1 MKNIIILFELTN
13 QTNLMKEFQQ
23 NVQDEIFQIDVFNVS
38 KCSFITPISVLLPFW
53 LKAVLFLM
61 KNKFIRKGLSVFYNR
76 NSLILRLV
84 SYYNIVD
91 IHFYSDIYHDLIPKF
106 IHKKKNVKITI
117 WGSDLYRTDKKC
129 ELKRIRNFELVDSV
143 CVATEQMKN
152 DFSKRFGDF
161 KSKISVVP
169 FGIGRYRIIDE
180 MPSVDAKRHFIPL
193 LYIDRLV
200 LVCGYNGSKAQ
211 QHEWMVNSLMKL
223 PIAIKERLFVI
234 IPMTYGGT
242 LEYVEHIKQLMNDI
256 NIPYKILSN
265 YLCNREVAQL
275 RIASDIVLNIQI
287 TDAFSA
293 SLQEHLYAGNILII
307 AEWLK
312 YSTLDEN
319 SVFYLKAK
327 ECNITK
333 MIEYSVENFQYL
345 KMKSCYNKEKM
356 YKISAWESVCQSQVN
371 IYKCM

>member
-1 MKNIIILFELTN
+1 MKNIIVLFEFTN
-13 QTNLMKEFQQ
+13 QANLMREFQQ
-23 NVQDEIFQIDVFNVS
+23 NVQDGTFLIDVFNIS
-38 KCSFITPISVLLPFW
+38 KCSFITPTSVLLPFW
-53 LKAVLFLM
+53 LKCILFFM
-61 KNKFIRKGLSVFYNR
+61 KNKFIRKFLSVFYNR
-76 NSLILRLV
+76 KSLILKLV

-91 IHFYSDIYHDLIPKF
+91 IHFYSNIYHDLIPKF
-106 IHKKKNVKITI
+106 VHKKKNVKITI
-117 WGSDLYRTDKKC
+117 WGSDLYRTDKKY
-129 ELKRIRNFELVDSV
+129 ELKRIRNFKLVDSV
-143 CVATEQMKN
+143 CVMTEQMKN
-152 DFSKRFGDF
+152 DFSKRFGNF
-161 KSKISVVP
+161 ESKISVVP
-169 FGIGRYRIIDE
+169 FGIGRYSIIDE
-180 MPSVDAKRHFIPL
+180 MTTVEAKRHFIPL
-193 LYIDRLV
+193 SYIDRLV
-200 LVCGYNGSKAQ
+200 LVCGYNGSTAQ
-211 QHEWMVNSLMKL
+211 QHEWMINSLMKL

-242 LEYVEHIKQLMNDI
+242 LKYIEYIEQLMNNV

-319 SVFYLKAK
+319 SVFYLKTK

-345 KMKSCYNKEKM
+345 RTKSCYNKEKI
-356 YKISAWESVCQSQVN
+356 YKISAWESVYQSQVN